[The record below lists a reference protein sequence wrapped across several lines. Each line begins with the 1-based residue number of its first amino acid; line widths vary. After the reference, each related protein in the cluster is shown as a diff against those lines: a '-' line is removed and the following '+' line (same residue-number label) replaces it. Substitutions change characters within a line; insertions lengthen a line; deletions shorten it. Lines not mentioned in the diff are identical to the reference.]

1 MRIPRPRTLFGR
13 LMLIWV
19 VGIAMVLAISF
30 LLFLGERDR
39 HDSDLLFEGLA
50 REAAAAVDILNQL
63 SPPERERWVE
73 TLGRGRLKIGLHAPP
88 HNIRQ
93 LPEQFG
99 LTLALKRALPD
110 YQVGLYIQGGF
121 RHMMRNHSER
131 HPDNADSP
139 YDRVIAVVTLKDG
152 SPVLI
157 RIPPSVFSFMTEKAP
172 ASPKR
177 VLAALIALISG
188 IMLLTWIAVRL
199 ATRPLSQ
206 LAAAAHALGEDPN
219 RAPLA
224 ASGPAEVAQ
233 AAAAFNQMQQRIRE
247 HVGERTRILAAIS
260 HDLQT
265 PITRLML
272 RAEMIDDETLRS
284 RVQSDLESMQALVK
298 EGLDYARSLDA
309 NAPMQVIDLNSLIEA
324 LMEDAHDMGWQVDC
338 DGHLGA
344 PCAGQ
349 VIALRRAIWNLIENG
364 IKFGKRVSIHLESR
378 GQNQRIVIRDYGT
391 GLPDEEIDKVFEPF
405 YRTEASRN
413 RETGGTG
420 LGLAIARNLLR
431 AQGGDVHLSNAPDG
445 GLVATIDLPT
455 ARAEIH

>member
-1 MRIPRPRTLFGR
+1 MKLRLPGTLFSR

-30 LLFLGERDR
+30 VLFLGERDR

-50 REAAAAVDILNQL
+50 REAAAAIDILNQL
-63 SPPERERWVE
+63 SPAERDRWVE
-73 TLGRGRLKIGLHAPP
+73 TLGRRRLKISLHAPP
-88 HNIRQ
+88 HNIRA
-93 LPEQFG
+93 LPEHFG
-99 LTLALKRALPD
+99 LTQALKRALPD
-110 YQVGLYIQGGF
+110 YQVGLYVQGGF
-121 RHMMRNHSER
+121 RHMMRDHPGR
-131 HPDNADSP
+131 HGDEADSP

-157 RIPPSVFSFMTEKAP
+157 RVPSSVFSSMTQP
-172 ASPKR
+172 PRASPKR
-177 VLAALIALISG
+177 VFAALIALISG
-188 IMLLTWIAVRL
+188 ITLLAWFAVRL
-199 ATRPLSQ
+199 VTRPLSQ
-206 LAAAAHALGEDPN
+206 LAEAAHALGEDPN
-219 RAPLA
+219 RPPLA
-224 ASGPAEVAQ
+224 AKGPAEVAQ

-247 HVGERTRILAAIS
+247 HVSERTRILAAIS

-272 RAEMIDDETLRS
+272 RAEMVEDETLRA
-284 RVQSDLESMQALVK
+284 RVQSDLEAMQALVK
-298 EGLDYARSLDA
+298 EGLDYARSLDS

-324 LMEDAHDMGWQVDC
+324 MIEDAHDMNWQVDC
-338 DGHLGA
+338 TGHLDA
-344 PCAGQ
+344 PCSGQ
-349 VIALRRAIWNLIENG
+349 VVALRRAIWNLIENG
-364 IKFGKRVSIHLESR
+364 IKFGGRVSVHLQSR
-378 GQNQRIVIRDYGT
+378 GPNQRIVIRDYGP
-391 GLPDEEIDKVFEPF
+391 GLPAEEIDKVFEPF